1 MKERPI
7 LFSTLMVQAILEGR
21 KTMTR
26 RIVKPQPDEDD
37 NMVLGL
43 YHPTLVD
50 SYGDIFPG
58 TEKFGLSNEHYSI
71 PGPYGK
77 PGDVLWIRETWRPR
91 THSFPTGYAYEYKAT
106 AKEDGVPVDE
116 PWKPSIFMPRQASR
130 ITLEITNVRVE
141 RLQDISDEDAVKE
154 GIEVIHMAE
163 PTVPIYKRYDL
174 KENKGTTNPFLS
186 FQTLWKSINGKDSW
200 DANPWVWVIEFKKI
214 NE

>member
-1 MKERPI
+1 
-7 LFSTLMVQAILEGR
+7 
-21 KTMTR
+21 
-26 RIVKPQPDEDD
+26 
-37 NMVLGL
+37 
-43 YHPTLVD
+43 
-50 SYGDIFPG
+50 
-58 TEKFGLSNEHYSI
+58 
-71 PGPYGK
+71 
-77 PGDVLWIRETWRPR
+77 
-91 THSFPTGYAYEYKAT
+91 
-106 AKEDGVPVDE
+106 
-116 PWKPSIFMPRQASR
+116 MPRQASR